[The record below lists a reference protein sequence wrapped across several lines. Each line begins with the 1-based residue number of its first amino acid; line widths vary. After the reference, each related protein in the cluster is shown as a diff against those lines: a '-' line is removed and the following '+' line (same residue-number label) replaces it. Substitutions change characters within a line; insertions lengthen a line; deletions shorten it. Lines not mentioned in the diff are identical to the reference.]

1 MSVAT
6 PRPPDTLAT
15 CLARLAVSAPLAQ
28 GCIDAGLRHAAALPD
43 PANLAP
49 TPGVLLASLRVEFAW
64 VLTERSSLGG
74 EIGIGLPGLP
84 LNAAVASLHARVLD
98 SACRVSFEVQQAP
111 VFPATSPQG
120 DNHG

>member
-28 GCIDAGLRHAAALPD
+28 GCIDAGLRRAPTVPD
-43 PANLAP
+43 PANFAP
-49 TPGVLLASLRVEFAW
+49 APGMLLASLQVEFAW

-84 LNAAVASLHARVLD
+84 LNASIAALHTRAVD
-98 SACRVSFEVQQAP
+98 QACRIILEVQQTP
-111 VFPATSPQG
+111 VLPATSPQG
-120 DNHG
+120 ENHG

>member
-1 MSVAT
+1 MSAAT

-28 GCIDAGLRHAAALPD
+28 GCIDAGLHHAAAPTD

-49 TPGVLLASLRVEFAW
+49 PPGMLLASLQVEFAW
-64 VLTERSSLGG
+64 VLTERTSLGG

-84 LNAAVASLHARVLD
+84 LNASIAALHTRAMD
-98 SACRVSFEVQQAP
+98 SACRISFEVQQTPAL
-111 VFPATSPQG
+111 PATSPQG
-120 DNHG
+120 ENHG